1 MNRTMNGPIATRSA
15 LRMSG
20 TKTENRVAAWASN
33 RHFRAS
39 SQSRFAYQSWSL
51 GSMVSRSRGRVPRS
65 DSILAVHR
73 RTTPPIVWV
82 DQPGFRLLPAS
93 APARTRATS
102 RRVVQCT
109 LAVLWSVPD
118 RSARSGSATQEPGG
132 DGPSCSART
141 TPPERARDGDG
152 SGSESSPGTRAES
165 NQSAAPC
172 GHWPW
177 VLQSA
182 SWSLRHLPP
191 ERQRRSCRRTWRRDR
206 GPGSE
211 RRLQPRLAP
220 NSPRL
225 LTHPDRVRPFC
236 DREPDHPSGGQ
247 LHI

>member
-1 MNRTMNGPIATRSA
+1 MDGPIGTRSA

-51 GSMVSRSRGRVPRS
+51 GSMASRSRGRVPRS
-65 DSILAVHR
+65 DSIFAVHR
-73 RTTPPIVWV
+73 RPTPPIVWV

-118 RSARSGSATQEPGG
+118 RSVRSGSATQQPGG

-141 TPPERARDGDG
+141 TPPERARDGDD

-177 VLQSA
+177 VFNRRPDHFDTCRLKDNVGAAAVLGVVIVDQEA
-182 SWSLRHLPP
+182 SVDFNLAELPA
-191 ERQRRSCRRTWRRDR
+191 EV
-206 GPGSE
+206 
-211 RRLQPRLAP
+211 
-220 NSPRL
+220 PRL

>member
-1 MNRTMNGPIATRSA
+1 MNRTMNGPIGTRSA

-102 RRVVQCT
+102 RRVVQRT

-118 RSARSGSATQEPGG
+118 RSVRSGSATQSPVGTGRVVVLEPL
-132 DGPSCSART
+132 
-141 TPPERARDGDG
+141 
-152 SGSESSPGTRAES
+152 
-165 NQSAAPC
+165 
-172 GHWPW
+172 
-177 VLQSA
+177 LQNA
-182 SWSLRHLPP
+182 LEMATVQDQNPV
-191 ERQRRSCRRTWRRDR
+191 QA
-206 GPGSE
+206 
-211 RRLQPRLAP
+211 LAP
-220 NSPRL
+220 SRTNLPLHVGIGLGCCNRRPGHFDTCRL
-225 LTHPDRVRPFC
+225 KDNVGAAAVLGVVIVDQEASV
-236 DREPDHPSGGQ
+236 DSN
-247 LHI
+247 LA